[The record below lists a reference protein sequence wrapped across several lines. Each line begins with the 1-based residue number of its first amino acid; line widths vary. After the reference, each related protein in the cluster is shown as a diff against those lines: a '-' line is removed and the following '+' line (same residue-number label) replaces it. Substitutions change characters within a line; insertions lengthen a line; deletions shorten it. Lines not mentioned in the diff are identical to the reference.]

1 MDPRGIT
8 HGSLKL
14 SLYQLNGEV
23 LQTIKIPTHTKTYR
37 PVYSQNGEY
46 MVVPVKVCGQILYIL
61 RSMKSSFV
69 TYF

>member
-37 PVYSQNGEY
+37 PTYSQNGEY
-46 MVVPVKVCGQILYIL
+46 MVVPVKVCNHKCPIL
-61 RSMKSSFV
+61 SSEKSSSV
-69 TYF
+69 YYL